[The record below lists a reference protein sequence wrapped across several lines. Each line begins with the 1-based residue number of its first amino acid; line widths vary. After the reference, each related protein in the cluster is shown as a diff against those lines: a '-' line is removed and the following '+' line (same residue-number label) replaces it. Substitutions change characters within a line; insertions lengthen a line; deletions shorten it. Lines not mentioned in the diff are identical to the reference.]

1 MRAKVIYNPMAGRFP
16 SLPLVER
23 AADVFRGAGWDIS
36 IVKTTR
42 DDQIAEQCQDALE
55 NHLDVVLI
63 AGGDGSLNRAAGALM
78 GSGTALGVL
87 PAGTANVWA
96 QEIGLPVLNWT
107 NWSALERSADKL
119 LGGDIKEVD
128 VGLCNSTPY
137 LLWAGLGLDAFVVH
151 HLEPRNRWEKQF
163 AEIQYAANVA
173 WLARRWEGMNI
184 EIWVDD
190 DYISGT
196 YLLALVTNVALYA
209 GGIATVS
216 PGARI
221 DDGKMDLWLFSGDTL
236 GEAVQH
242 IWALLSGKH
251 IDSNHV
257 FGVQCQQIKIKSEA
271 DLYLQV
277 DGEPLAS
284 DKEISISIQP
294 RALKVLI
301 PQQGSSRLFSED
313 NG

>member
-23 AADVFRGAGWDIS
+23 AADVFRKAGWDIS
-36 IVKTTR
+36 VAETTR
-42 DDQIAEQCQDALE
+42 DDQITNQCQEALE
-55 NHLDVVLI
+55 NQLDVVLI
-63 AGGDGSLNRAAGALM
+63 AGGDGSLNRAVGTLM

-119 LGGDIKEVD
+119 IGGSIKKVD

-163 AEIQYAANVA
+163 AELQYAANAA

-209 GGIATVS
+209 GGIATIS
-216 PGARI
+216 PGAKI

-242 IWALLSGKH
+242 IWSLLSGKH

-257 FGVQCQQIKIKSEA
+257 LGVQCQQIKINSEA

-284 DKEISISIQP
+284 DREISISIQP
-294 RALKVLI
+294 QALKVLI
-301 PQQGSSRLFSED
+301 PQQDSSQLFSED
-313 NG
+313 DG

>member
-78 GSGTALGVL
+78 GSETALGVL

-119 LGGDIKEVD
+119 LGGGIKEVD

-301 PQQGSSRLFSED
+301 PQQRSSRLFSED